1 MSKFNA
7 HAAKPV
13 VELYRDEPTLFFS
26 PLALQKMQ
34 VYVEECK
41 GEVGWLGAVD
51 AYDNECYLC
60 TDVHLLH
67 QEVSGAT
74 TEITPEG
81 LVKYAEEVGEEG
93 AERCRLW
100 GHSHVNMGVGPS
112 GQDNSQMELFEKNGL
127 EWFFRIICN
136 KRGQIEVTFYNYKEN
151 YVVKDC
157 AWQEY
162 SEPVVDRETVVQEI
176 AAKVKEKVYS
186 YVGRGYTPPA
196 SQGYGYGSQWV
207 GNERG
212 LTNAWDDD
220 EYLWGRSLAAAAEQK
235 DEEDGKPEVKKN
247 DGVGG
252 AGEPSIKW
260 GEQGSMDDDTYLAL
274 MDVLEEQLLAEV
286 LELPYVCIR
295 RLLDVAE
302 GEESYASLPAA
313 YTELVKKFNMD
324 EEDLVEFAMDYQGDL
339 LWQLEVL
346 QYEEEHAHGLQ

>member
-41 GEVGWLGAVD
+41 GEVGWLGSVD
-51 AYDNECYLC
+51 AYNDECYLC

-74 TEITPEG
+74 TEITPDG
-81 LVKYAEEVGEEG
+81 LVKYAEEVGDEE

-100 GHSHVNMGVGPS
+100 GHSHVNMGVSPS

-162 SEPVVDRETVVQEI
+162 SEPVVDREAVKKEI
-176 AAKVKEKVYS
+176 DAKVKEKVYS
-186 YVGRGYTPPA
+186 YAGRGYTPPA
-196 SQGYGYGSQWV
+196 SQSGYGSTWV

-212 LTNAWDDD
+212 YTNAWDDD
-220 EYLWGRSLAAAAEQK
+220 EYVWARALANMGAQK
-235 DEEDGKPEVKKN
+235 SEEEEVSDVKKN
-247 DGVGG
+247 DGVEGK
-252 AGEPSIKW
+252 GEPSMKW
-260 GEQGSMDDDTYLAL
+260 GEQRSMGTDAYLSL

-286 LELPYVCIR
+286 LELPYICIR
-295 RLLDVAE
+295 RLLDVAT
-302 GEESYASLPAA
+302 GEEEYSSLPAV
-313 YTELVKKFNMD
+313 YSELVKKYNMD
-324 EEDLVEFAMDYQGDL
+324 EEDLVEFAMDYQRDL

-346 QYEEEHAHGLQ
+346 QYEEGRLYGL